1 MTRRADPAL
10 PWWMLAGL
18 VVPIAVGFGIGV
30 AIGHRWYLLVLSV
43 PLGVL
48 AATFILARRAE
59 RAAYAQ
65 IAGHGRC
72 GRRGP
77 DQPAA
82 RVERRRRARRVRP
95 AHPGPGV
102 PGRRPA
108 GRRPRHR
115 GAAAPG
121 QPARATP
128 SGKKTAR
135 LLPNVPVHVIHA
147 GDGEEQVPLAKLS
160 SKITRMRPA
169 LTKSEVSEVSR
180 RLRALGGVRPP
191 IPKGVDPTRVRPDRK
206 AMRGR

>member
-18 VVPIAVGFGIGV
+18 LVPIAVGFGIGV
-30 AIGHRWYLLVLSV
+30 AIDHRWYLLVLSV

-65 IAGHGRC
+65 IAGQAGAA
-72 GRRGP
+72 GAALTSLRRGWNVDAEP
-77 DQPAA
+77 VAFDQ
-82 RVERRRRARRVRP
+82 RTQDLVFRAVGR
-95 AHPGPGV
+95 PGV
-102 PGRRPA
+102 VLVTEGPL
-108 GRRPRHR
+108 PRVNR
-115 GAAAPG
+115 LADAE
-121 QPARATP
+121 R
-128 SGKKTAR
+128 KKTAR

-169 LTKSEVSEVSR
+169 LTKDEVSEVTR